1 MFRALLASI
10 WTLEQACPPP
20 VDFNLMLP
28 LLTEGEKQEI
38 LALVVIKQSQDENY
52 RHQLSKSLQDLTAK
66 LWQRCEDP
74 SFPDKKQGDVALLD
88 TIFKA
93 TVFN

>member
-38 LALVVIKQSQDENY
+38 LELVKVKQIQDENY

-66 LWQRCEDP
+66 LWQRCENP